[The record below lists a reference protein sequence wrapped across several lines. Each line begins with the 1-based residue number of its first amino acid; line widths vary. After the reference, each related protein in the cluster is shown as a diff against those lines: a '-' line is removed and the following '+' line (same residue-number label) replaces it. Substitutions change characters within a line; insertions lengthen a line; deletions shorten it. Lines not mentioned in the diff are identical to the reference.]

1 MYKDGK
7 VILGMLLLPLLILS
21 QATNVIAVNNQAL
34 DWGIEAGNRFNYDLE
49 VTYHNATYSLDII
62 DKMHVIIDDLPVI
75 PDNISHLYEL
85 AFYDFTTYWNND
97 TYMDDF
103 WTNVMHLIPFYAIP
117 IGNWSLIR
125 DLYEEV
131 NPPVAIEEDKST
143 FKVTQGPGEFY
154 NSTQII
160 MKSDGVLAYLYMEWN
175 RTGMEDYLTIKLT
188 FEGYVL
194 PTSTTT
200 AISTTITNS
209 TTTAFS
215 STTTSETSTPIVV
228 DGANYY
234 YYGFVITLIVIV
246 TVVLA
251 DKLRERGAAKPS
263 HI

>member
-62 DKMHVIIDDLPVI
+62 DKMYVIIDDLPVI
-75 PDNISHLYEL
+75 PDNVSHLYEI
-85 AFYDFTTYWNND
+85 AFYDFTTYWNNG
-97 TYMDDF
+97 TNMDNF
-103 WTNVMHLIPFYAIP
+103 WTNVMHFIPFYAIP
-117 IGNWSLIR
+117 TGNWSLIS
-125 DLYEEV
+125 DLYGEV
-131 NPPVAIEEDKST
+131 DPPVAVEEDKST
-143 FKVTQGPGEFY
+143 FKATWGPGEFY
-154 NSTQII
+154 NSTQIA
-160 MKSDGVLAYLYMEWN
+160 MMSDGVLVYLYTEWN
-175 RTGMEDYLTIKLT
+175 RTGMEDFLTIKLN

-200 AISTTITNS
+200 AISTTISNS
-209 TTTAFS
+209 TTTAV
-215 STTTSETSTPIVV
+215 STTTFETSTPTLV
-228 DGANYY
+228 DGVNYY

-246 TVVLA
+246 TVILA
-251 DKLRERGAAKPS
+251 DKLRERGAAKPG